1 MSGGG
6 GTGVLV
12 GSGPS
17 RAPPVPPPAA
27 RRPGC
32 KHVNLVTHTNVV
44 GELEFLFA
52 AYSAFTVVSVE
63 WAARPDDET
72 PHVVVLQ
79 AAIDNRREAEDAPLA
94 PWY

>member
-1 MSGGG
+1 MKWVVQLDPRGETSM
-6 GTGVLV
+6 
-12 GSGPS
+12 
-17 RAPPVPPPAA
+17 RY
-27 RRPGC
+27 RC
-32 KHVNLVTHTNVV
+32 KHVNLVTHTNVG